1 MACSKPDMSSLLVFL
16 TENIQIHPTPWHLII
31 STIFWIEPHAM
42 IAKNSP
48 SDSHPVWGLHLDPQV
63 EIDDGFGYNG
73 DPSNGDSS

>member
-1 MACSKPDMSSLLVFL
+1 
-16 TENIQIHPTPWHLII
+16 
-31 STIFWIEPHAM
+31 M

-73 DPSNGDSS
+73 DPSNGDST